1 MRVQVGTVTHYF
13 GRIGV
18 AVLGLSGELQVG
30 DRIHIVGHTTDFE
43 QVVTSMEIDHKK
55 VDSVKP
61 GDDVAFKMR
70 DKVRSGDT
78 VYKVVEET
86 NVK

>member
-13 GRIGV
+13 GKVGV

-30 DRIHIVGHTTDFE
+30 DRIHIFGHTTDFE
-43 QVVTSMEIDHKK
+43 QIITSMEIDHKK

-61 GDDVAFKMR
+61 GDDMAL
-70 DKVRSGDT
+70 KVRDRVRCGDV
-78 VYKVVEET
+78 VYKTVEEREE
-86 NVK
+86 